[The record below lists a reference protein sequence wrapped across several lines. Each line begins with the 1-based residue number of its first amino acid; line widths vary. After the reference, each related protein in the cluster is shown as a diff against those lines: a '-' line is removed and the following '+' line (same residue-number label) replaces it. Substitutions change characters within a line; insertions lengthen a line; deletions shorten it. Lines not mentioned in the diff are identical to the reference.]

1 MEATALRCSRESQAP
16 GVLNKCLYGEAPLTF
31 NPLPFYTF
39 FFHEKGPVL
48 WTFYR
53 QMVPLSHTLFKTLH
67 PF

>member
-1 MEATALRCSRESQAP
+1 MEAKALRCSTESQAP

-48 WTFYR
+48 WTFY
-53 QMVPLSHTLFKTLH
+53 
-67 PF
+67 